1 MVGIDLKGR
10 VAIITGG
17 LGDIGRAVAKTLQC
31 AGALVVSWDIS
42 VDAGFDNVD
51 QAFFSVDVTD
61 ESSVSEA
68 LNATRARFGRVDIL
82 VNGVGLIGREALLES
97 LTLAEWT
104 RVVNVNLASVF
115 LCSRA
120 VIPLMR
126 ERGYGRIVNISS
138 NAGKDCNPYQS
149 AYSAAKAG
157 VIGLTKSL
165 GRELAQTGILVNCV
179 TPALVD
185 TQMAKSLTGLTRE
198 AALRKI
204 PMGRMGR
211 PDEVANLITWLAS
224 DQCSFSTGAVYDLS
238 GGRASY

>member
-1 MVGIDLKGR
+1 MVGIDLKGQ

-17 LGDIGRAVAKTLQC
+17 LGDIGRAVARKLQC
-31 AGALVVSWDIS
+31 AGALVVSWDLS
-42 VDAGFDNVD
+42 VDAESENVN
-51 QAFFSVDVTD
+51 QASFSVNVTD
-61 ESSVSEA
+61 ESSVAEA
-68 LNATRARFGRVDIL
+68 LSATLARFGRVDIL
-82 VNGVGLIGREALLES
+82 VNGAGLIGREALMES
-97 LTLAEWT
+97 LTLAEWK
-104 RVVNVNLASVF
+104 RVVDVNLASVF

-126 ERGYGRIVNISS
+126 ERGHGRIVNIAS

-185 TQMAKSLTGLTRE
+185 TQMAKSLTGPTRE
-198 AALRKI
+198 AALSKI

-211 PDEVANLITWLAS
+211 PDEVAGLIAWLAS

>member
-1 MVGIDLKGR
+1 MAGIDLKGQ

-17 LGDIGRAVAKTLQC
+17 LGGIGRAIAKRLHD
-31 AGALVVSWDIS
+31 AGALVASWDLS
-42 VDAGFDNVD
+42 ADAGFDNND
-51 QAFFSVDVTD
+51 QASLSVNVTD
-61 ESSVSEA
+61 ESSVAAA
-68 LNATRARFGRVDIL
+68 LSATLARFERVDIL
-82 VNGVGLIGREALLES
+82 VNGAGLVGCEVLMES
-97 LTLAEWT
+97 LTLSEWT
-104 RVVNVNLASVF
+104 RVVNANLTSVF

-126 ERGYGRIVNISS
+126 ERGHGRIVNISS

-185 TQMAKSLTGLTRE
+185 TPMVKSLGGLTRE
-198 AALRKI
+198 AALSKI

-211 PDEVANLITWLAS
+211 PDEVASLVAWLAS
-224 DQCSFSTGAVYDLS
+224 DQCSFSTGAAYDLS

>member
-17 LGDIGRAVAKTLQC
+17 LGDIGRAVTKTLQC

-42 VDAGFDNVD
+42 MDAGLDNVD
-51 QAFFSVDVTD
+51 QASFSVDVTD
-61 ESSVSEA
+61 ELSVSEA
-68 LNATRARFGRVDIL
+68 MNATRARFERVDIL
-82 VNGVGLIGREALLES
+82 VNGVGLLGREDLLES
-97 LTLAEWT
+97 LSLAEWT

-126 ERGYGRIVNISS
+126 ERGYGRIVNIAS

-185 TQMAKSLTGLTRE
+185 TQMAQSLTEPTRE

-211 PDEVANLITWLAS
+211 PDEVANLIAWLAS

>member
-17 LGDIGRAVAKTLQC
+17 LGDIGRAVAKTLRC

-42 VDAGFDNVD
+42 KDADLDNVD
-51 QAFFSVDVTD
+51 QASFSVDVTD
-61 ESSVSEA
+61 ESSVSVA
-68 LNATRARFGRVDIL
+68 MNATRARFERVDIL
-82 VNGVGLIGREALLES
+82 VNGVGLLGREDLLES
-97 LTLAEWT
+97 LSLAEWT

-126 ERGYGRIVNISS
+126 DRGYGRIVNIAS

-185 TQMAKSLTGLTRE
+185 TQMAQSLTRPTRE
-198 AALRKI
+198 SALRKI

-211 PDEVANLITWLAS
+211 PDEVANLIAWLAS

>member
-1 MVGIDLKGR
+1 MGIDLER
-10 VAIITGG
+10 QVAIITGG
-17 LGDIGRAVAKTLQC
+17 LGDIGRAVAKKLHC
-31 AGALVVSWDIS
+31 AGALVASWDLTA
-42 VDAGFDNVD
+42 DAGLDTIN
-51 QAFFSVDVTD
+51 QASFSVNVTD
-61 ESSVSEA
+61 ESSVTEA
-68 LNATRARFGRVDIL
+68 LSATLARFKRVDIL
-82 VNGVGLIGREALLES
+82 VNGAGLIGREALMES

-104 RVVNVNLASVF
+104 RVVDVNLASVF

-126 ERGYGRIVNISS
+126 ERGHGRIVNIAS

-185 TQMAKSLTGLTRE
+185 TRMAQSLTGPTRE
-198 AALRKI
+198 AALSKI

-211 PDEVANLITWLAS
+211 PDEVASLIAWLAS

>member
-1 MVGIDLKGR
+1 MVGIDLKGQ
-10 VAIITGG
+10 VAIITGC
-17 LGDIGRAVAKTLQC
+17 LGDIGRAIAKTLQC
-31 AGALVVSWDIS
+31 AGASVASWDLS

-51 QAFFSVDVTD
+51 QASFSVDVTD
-61 ESSVSEA
+61 ESSVAEA
-68 LNATRARFGRVDIL
+68 LSATLARFERVDIL
-82 VNGVGLIGREALLES
+82 VNGAGLIGREALMES

-126 ERGYGRIVNISS
+126 DRGHGRIVNISS

-185 TQMAKSLTGLTRE
+185 TQMAQSLAGPTRE
-198 AALRKI
+198 AALSKI

-211 PDEVANLITWLAS
+211 PDEVASLIAWLAS

>member
-1 MVGIDLKGR
+1 MVGIDLKGQ

-17 LGDIGRAVAKTLQC
+17 LGGIGRAVAKTLQR
-31 AGALVVSWDIS
+31 AGASVAFWDLS
-42 VDAGFDNVD
+42 VDLKLDNID
-51 QAFFSVDVTD
+51 QASFCVDVTD
-61 ESSVSEA
+61 ESSVLEGLSVT
-68 LNATRARFGRVDIL
+68 LARFGRVDIL
-82 VNGVGLIGREALLES
+82 VNGAGLMGREDLMES
-97 LTLAEWT
+97 LDLSEWT
-104 RVVNVNLASVF
+104 RVIDVNLASVF

-120 VIPLMR
+120 VIPQMR
-126 ERGYGRIVNISS
+126 IRGYGRIVNLSS

-185 TQMAKSLTGLTRE
+185 TQLAKSLTGPTRE
-198 AALRKI
+198 AALSKI

-211 PDEVANLITWLAS
+211 PDEVANLIAWLAS